1 MSKDISNEFLRY
13 IDIQNKKLGDFIQ
26 KLLVS
31 LNLCEPDNSDSRSNY
46 FDDSGEDWSSNSR

>member
-31 LNLCEPDNSDSRSNY
+31 LNLCETDNSDSRSNY

>member
-31 LNLCEPDNSDSRSNY
+31 LNLCEPDNSD
-46 FDDSGEDWSSNSR
+46 

>member
-31 LNLCEPDNSDSRSNY
+31 LNLCEPENSDSRSNY